1 MLEHQQIY
9 VLQKLPLRSLHT
21 KQKVAVLK
29 KDNLKQCVLVLPTW
43 VIVGVRHHKN
53 LQGFIVPLSG
63 LIRDVKALLPHA
75 SIHIIKAQQ
84 GVHIQHLWIY
94 RHTNTSRHINKALP
108 FKSAQYSKVS
118 QYLALLERL

>member
-53 LQGFIVPLSG
+53 LHGFIVPLSG
-63 LIRDVKALLPHA
+63 LIRDVKAQIGRA
-75 SIHIIKAQQ
+75 SCSER
-84 GVHIQHLWIY
+84 VC
-94 RHTNTSRHINKALP
+94 
-108 FKSAQYSKVS
+108 QYV
-118 QYLALLERL
+118 